1 MGGIAFCAKAFSSA
15 ANRLPRPAVM
25 EVQIAKADRSDEDRQ
40 TPAKRHRD
48 QIPPQGNESIDEQH
62 VRAHQEA
69 DHTLVDEARVGTE
82 NGIEDRDDHEREGEC
97 VLPGRWLRVR
107 QHLKDQDGKDQAEYK
122 MPEVARIRSFAK
134 LYLYRP

>member
-1 MGGIAFCAKAFSSA
+1 
-15 ANRLPRPAVM
+15 M

-48 QIPPQGNESIDEQH
+48 QLPPQGNESIDEQH

-122 MPEVARIRSFAK
+122 MSEVARIRSFAK